1 MAELTKEQIT
11 CEEKFLEGIPRWNI
25 GALFLPPIWGPAH
38 GFWATILFYPLW
50 LVADNSLAIAFAVI
64 IGVVL
69 VAVTFLFSRLSQP
82 FAAHRA
88 VARGVSKETYVRRE
102 RIWAVV
108 CVVIGLAM
116 LGFATWYNLMIRPGM
131 EG

>member
-1 MAELTKEQIT
+1 MAELTKEQIA

-50 LVADNSLAIAFAVI
+50 LVADNLFYAAYSERTPLAIAFAVI

-69 VAVTFLFSRLSQP
+69 FAVTLLFSRLSQP
-82 FAAHRA
+82 FAAHGAA
-88 VARGVSKETYVRRE
+88 VEAFRRK
-102 RIWAVV
+102 RT
-108 CVVIGLAM
+108 CVVNVFGR
-116 LGFATWYNLMIRPGM
+116 WYAL
-131 EG
+131 

>member
-1 MAELTKEQIT
+1 M
-11 CEEKFLEGIPRWNI
+11 
-25 GALFLPPIWGPAH
+25 
-38 GFWATILFYPLW
+38 
-50 LVADNSLAIAFAVI
+50 
-64 IGVVL
+64 
-69 VAVTFLFSRLSQP
+69 
-82 FAAHRA
+82 
-88 VARGVSKETYVRRE
+88 RRE